1 MGLFGGGE
9 WREAAEESEFSETD
23 RKLVDFGGEKQIG
36 LFKLDDGY
44 YAVGAW
50 CSHEKTSLVHGDIE
64 NHEIMCPLHGARFD
78 LRSGKHLC
86 MPAVRPIPSYAV
98 KVEDG
103 KIFLKA

>member
-1 MGLFGGGE
+1 MGFLGGGE
-9 WREAAEESEFSETD
+9 WREAAEESEFVETD

-50 CSHEKTSLVHGDIE
+50 CSHQKTSLVHGDIDD
-64 NHEIMCPLHGARFD
+64 HEIMCPLHGARFD
-78 LRSGKHLC
+78 LRSGKQLSL
-86 MPAVRPIPSYAV
+86 PAVRPIPSYSV

-103 KIFLKA
+103 KVFIKA